1 MRRAALITG
10 LVLLVALW
18 AGPLRDASTHSFAAH
33 MALHMGIVAIAAPLL
48 GYGIAGS
55 FDPAAR
61 HPVLFSPLF
70 AAMLE
75 FVVVWSW
82 HMPALHQ
89 AARASAMLFAAEQ
102 TSFLITGLLVW
113 TACLSDPRDRGRSL
127 MGTLALLL
135 TSMHMT
141 LLGALIAF
149 ASRPLYSHAGHI
161 GDSHMGD
168 AHMGDATAQVADQQL
183 GGVIMLLVGGAVYL
197 AGGMALMARVVLAD
211 FKAGAAE

>member
-18 AGPLRDASTHSFAAH
+18 AGPLRGASSHSFAVH

-48 GYGIAGS
+48 GYGIARA
-55 FDPAAR
+55 FDPASR
-61 HPVLFSPLF
+61 HPLLFSPLF

-89 AARASAMLFAAEQ
+89 AARASAMLFATEQ
-102 TSFLITGLLVW
+102 ASFLIAGLLVW
-113 TACLSDPRDRGRSL
+113 TACLGDRRDRGRSL

-161 GDSHMGD
+161 GD
-168 AHMGDATAQVADQQL
+168 AAAQVADQQL
-183 GGVIMLLVGGAVYL
+183 GGVIMLLVGGAAYL
-197 AGGMALMARVVLAD
+197 AGGMVLMARVVLTD
-211 FKAGAAE
+211 LKSGAAE